1 MQKVIIVLVLLVTPA
16 LAMGQASPDE
26 QRLAEMEAEIDRL
39 EAILAEAGLTDSEL
53 WFNAETVA
61 RLRTNAG
68 TGDTLSMRLL
78 AALHVELAVMWAI
91 AAGDDIGSDI
101 WLNGLFDIMPD
112 AVRTEAEELAT
123 ICIAS
128 GYRDCGP

>member
-1 MQKVIIVLVLLVTPA
+1 
-16 LAMGQASPDE
+16 
-26 QRLAEMEAEIDRL
+26 
-39 EAILAEAGLTDSEL
+39 
-53 WFNAETVA
+53 
-61 RLRTNAG
+61 
-68 TGDTLSMRLL
+68 
-78 AALHVELAVMWAI
+78 MWAI